1 MQLSAEFL
9 AGYSIFL
16 DRPAAYPDAWS
27 INVQHQTEETLT
39 DHRLS
44 IYRASSK
51 KKQISRK
58 KQRKRA
64 PGPCEAV
71 AELEVKTSEKYG

>member
-39 DHRLS
+39 DHRLYLPC
-44 IYRASSK
+44 IKQEKANLEKKSK
-51 KKQISRK
+51 
-58 KQRKRA
+58 
-64 PGPCEAV
+64 
-71 AELEVKTSEKYG
+71 EKEHRVLVRL